1 MKKHPDSYENQQLK
15 QRILALETQLLEQE
29 SVLKNNKKTISD
41 NNKLIN
47 DKEKLI
53 NDKEKL
59 INDKEKNLR
68 DNDQS
73 LLKKETM
80 IIQKNHKIS
89 TLEEYIRYLT
99 KQRFGASSEK
109 LSSSQFGL
117 FDEAELLSDEPV
129 VEESTQ
135 VPAHQRKKKRAS
147 IPDHLPVTDIIHDLP
162 DDEKF
167 CPHDQTAL
175 RHFGDVCSKQL
186 DYVPAKM
193 TVLNNIR
200 RKYMCPCCNN
210 YLVTA
215 KKPAQPIEKSIAS
228 PGLLAQ
234 VVTHKYCDA
243 LPLYRQ
249 SKGIFKRLG
258 VELDPTTLANWVI
271 KCGQLVQPL
280 INLAYDQL
288 RAEKLL
294 FMDETVL
301 QVLKEKDR
309 SATSQSRM
317 WVMTNTGERRIILFH
332 YSPTRETAV
341 ADYMLDDFN
350 GALMTDG
357 YVVYNKVSEIKLLSH
372 LGCWA
377 HARRYFKE
385 ASDAQPKGVSGKPE
399 QALAY
404 IQKLFLIEASMNT
417 ATDEEKY
424 ERRQSKS
431 LPILAT
437 IKEWLDKSLRQVV
450 NSAKLK
456 KALTYLNNQWPK
468 LIRYTENGAWPID
481 NNLAEN
487 CIRPFVV
494 GRKNWLFAA
503 TADGAKA
510 SANLYSLAETAK
522 ANGIEPSAYF
532 KAIFTL
538 LPQAKTV
545 EDIEALLPWNVNM
558 VVG

>member
-29 SVLKNNKKTISD
+29 SVLKNNK
-41 NNKLIN
+41 
-47 DKEKLI
+47 EKLLDNEETI
-53 NDKEKL
+53 RN
-59 INDKEKNLR
+59 
-68 DNDQS
+68 NDQS
-73 LLKKETM
+73 LLKKDTL
-80 IIQKNHKIS
+80 IIQKDHKIS

-99 KQRFGASSEK
+99 NQRFGASSEK
-109 LSSSQFGL
+109 LASSQFGL
-117 FDEAELLSDEPV
+117 FDEAELLCDEPV

-135 VPAHQRKKKRAS
+135 IPAHQRKKKRPS
-147 IPDHLPVTDIIHDLP
+147 IPEHLPVTDIIHDLP

-167 CPHDQTAL
+167 CPHDQTEL
-175 RHFGDVCSKQL
+175 RHFSDECSKQL
-186 DYVPAKM
+186 DYIPAKM
-193 TVLNNIR
+193 TVLNHIR

-215 KKPAQPIEKSIAS
+215 NKPAQPIEKSIAS
-228 PGLLAQ
+228 SGLLAQ

-280 INLAYDQL
+280 INLAYDHL
-288 RAEKLL
+288 RAENVL

-309 SATSQSRM
+309 SANQQSRM
-317 WVMTNTGERRIILFH
+317 WVMTNTGERKIVLFH

-341 ADYMLDDFN
+341 AEYMLDDFN

-357 YVVYNKVSEIKLLSH
+357 YVVYDKIAEIKSLSH

-385 ASDAQPKGVSGKPE
+385 ASDTQPKGVSGKPE

-404 IQKLFLIEASMNT
+404 IQKLFRIEENIKT
-417 ATDEEKY
+417 ATDAEKY
-424 ERRQSKS
+424 ERRQSES

-437 IKEWLDKSLRQVV
+437 IKEWLDKSLKQNVQ
-450 NSAKLK
+450 SAKLK

-481 NNLAEN
+481 NNIAEN
-487 CIRPFVV
+487 CVRPLVI

-522 ANGIEPSAYF
+522 ANGIDPSEYF

-538 LPQAKTV
+538 LPQAKTI
-545 EDIEALLPWNVNM
+545 EDVEALLPWNINK
-558 VVG
+558 VVD